1 MNVNRISI
9 IEIFIINLALHLDFY
24 ACDTFELMSLS
35 SIILDLFQIDYQ
47 F

>member
-24 ACDTFELMSLS
+24 ACDTFDTFVLVSLS
-35 SIILDLFQIDYQ
+35 SIILDLF
-47 F
+47 